1 MDGGQFEPAR
11 ELRQLGPVHWYR
23 RPGKS
28 AALVISVDDVFPGT
42 PHNPYE
48 AGGALEKG
56 ALVACYGCW
65 SDIRSSSSLSL
76 SPRTGDRYPP
86 SHIVCGARCPGYV
99 TGFILRACCR
109 KGQWTFATIQS
120 SLTFSMP
127 CRAPKSRY
135 MACIIFVEVVRSS
148 WSLKTRTVQR
158 APACW
163 PKRCE
168 FSMNAVCTTSRGFN
182 LRDGTAALRYN
193 MRARM
198 SESSG

>member
-56 ALVACYGCW
+56 ALGRLLWLLERHPQLQLTLFVTPDWRQISPVAHRVW
-65 SDIRSSSSLSL
+65 RQVPWL
-76 SPRTGDRYPP
+76 RDRLYLASVLP
-86 SHIVCGARCPGYV
+86 
-99 TGFILRACCR
+99 
-109 KGQWTFATIQS
+109 KGTWTFATIQS

-182 LRDGTAALRYN
+182 LRDGTAALRCN
-193 MRARM
+193 MHARM
-198 SESSG
+198 SE